1 MLTCH
6 ESCDSINLDGSSKSS
21 TKDRGTY
28 GHAQKMQA
36 SMTYAFGKLCG
47 LGNMHWHESDA
58 GDGTMVGNPS
68 ISVEVSLFMC
78 SLRRCKVTL
87 KISEDFAHAITS
99 EILFKLHYHNH
110 LPQNWTVQA
119 YQPGRQK
126 PAGGLGTS
134 KNLECWGGGRV
145 RRLLQAAYTVA
156 FLCMLRFDEVLK
168 IQVHDLCVEKNW
180 VVLYLPFLKTH
191 QNGDIKPFY
200 LWVLPS
206 DEAHICPTRALAA
219 WLCESKLTAGYL
231 FRKVASGDRI
241 AEANSPMSSEQ
252 FLELFRNNL
261 LDINIDPAPY
271 GTHSF
276 HRGGCQYLHVERHW
290 NLRICEWGGWS
301 TEFTNMTIVKYLI
314 SSNDDPAE
322 PREHFFDPN
331 QRPTIKCQQCGW
343 CCSCA

>member
-1 MLTCH
+1 MT
-6 ESCDSINLDGSSKSS
+6 S

-28 GHAQKMQA
+28 GHAQKMRA

-47 LGNMHWHESDA
+47 LGNMHWHESNA

-78 SLRRCKVTL
+78 SLRRRKVQAGEVAN
-87 KISEDFAHAITS
+87 SAHAIT
-99 EILFKLHYHNH
+99 
-110 LPQNWTVQA
+110 
-119 YQPGRQK
+119 
-126 PAGGLGTS
+126 
-134 KNLECWGGGRV
+134 
-145 RRLLQAAYTVA
+145 LLQAAYTVA
-156 FLCMLRFDEVLK
+156 FLCMLWFDEVLK
-168 IQVHDLCVEKNW
+168 IQVHDLCVEKNR
-180 VVLYLPFLKTH
+180 VVLYLPFQKTH
-191 QNGDIKPFY
+191 QNRDIKPFY

-206 DEAHICPTRALAA
+206 DEAHICPARALAA

-231 FRKVASGDRI
+231 FRKVASGDCI

-276 HRGGCQYLHVERHW
+276 HRGGCQYLHVERRWH
-290 NLRICEWGGWS
+290 LSRICEWGGWS

-331 QRPTIKCQQCGW
+331 QRPSIKCRQCGR